1 MKDISKELDNLTKE
15 ELELKYKEYQSSYE
29 EYYNYEQAVKRILN
43 SIYGAFGNKYFYF
56 FNIDIA
62 ESVTLQGQDAILYTE
77 KMLNI
82 YFNSF
87 WHKDKELHAKMGIE
101 VTGQVLKPVT
111 IYIDTDSCYISFE
124 EAVEKSTFTGNI
136 NDFIKMLYENRLK
149 EYLVKVLYK
158 YAQTYQTENYLDFE
172 LESIAK
178 NAIWLAKKKYIQN
191 ITWSDPN
198 ITSEDLTKIKTK
210 GFDNIQSSTPLYAR
224 KKLTEAIVLILR
236 KGNSL
241 HVSDIVK
248 FLSEAKKEFKLASID
263 DISYNYRVN
272 NYENHIIDDQKT
284 FEFSLGTSAYCRAAG
299 YYNFKLNNSELKT
312 KYHNIQT
319 GEKIK
324 YYESLDKDCNVFG
337 YIAGAYPYE
346 FAPQI
351 DYEGQFE
358 KCMIEPLN
366 RILHVMGKQT
376 LNRSLLYSNS
386 LF

>member
-1 MKDISKELDNLTKE
+1 MTELLKELDGLTKDQLE
-15 ELELKYKEYQSSYE
+15 EKVKEYEASYVE
-29 EYYNYEQAVKRILN
+29 FYNYEQAVKRILN
-43 SIYGAFGNKYFYF
+43 AIYGAFGNEYFYF
-56 FNIDIA
+56 FNLDIA

-77 KMLNI
+77 KMMNI
-82 YFNSF
+82 YFNDF
-87 WHKDKELHAKMGIE
+87 WHKDKELHKIMGIE

-124 EAVEKSTFTGNI
+124 EAVDKSTWNGTA
-136 NDFIKMLYENRLK
+136 NDFILQLYEHRLK
-149 EYLVKVLYK
+149 DYLVRVLNK
-158 YAQTYQTENYLDFE
+158 YSAAYQTENYLNFE
-172 LESIAK
+172 LESIAR

-191 ITWSDPN
+191 ITFADPS
-198 ITSEDLTKIKTK
+198 TYDDLTKIKTK

-224 KKLTEAIVLILR
+224 KKLTEAIKLILT

-248 FLSEAKKEFKLASID
+248 FLNEAKKEFRLAPID
-263 DISYNYRVN
+263 DVSYNYRVN
-272 NYENHIIDDQKT
+272 NYENQIIDDQKT
-284 FEFSLGTSAYCRAAG
+284 FEFALRTSPYCRAAG

-337 YIAGAYPYE
+337 YIAGAHPYE

-376 LNRSLLYSNS
+376 LNRNLLYANS